1 MKKTLTILSAAI
13 LFISCKKEVPIDQSV
28 IDAQKNPQLISV
40 SVNGSTSEIV
50 RVR

>member
-1 MKKTLTILSAAI
+1 MKKVLGILSAVI
-13 LFISCKKEVPIDQSV
+13 LFTSCKKEAPIDQTI

>member
-1 MKKTLTILSAAI
+1 MKTTLTILFAAI
-13 LFISCKKEVPIDQSV
+13 LLSSCKKEAPVDQSL

-40 SVNGSTSEIV
+40 SVNGSTSEII

>member
-1 MKKTLTILSAAI
+1 MKKVLAILLATILLAG
-13 LFISCKKEVPIDQSV
+13 CEKETPAEQQTV
-28 IDAQKNPQLISV
+28 DASKNPQLISV

>member
-1 MKKTLTILSAAI
+1 MKKVLAILSVVI
-13 LFISCKKEVPIDQSV
+13 LLTACKKDEPIDQNAT
-28 IDAQKNPQLISV
+28 DTQKNPLLISV

>member
-1 MKKTLTILSAAI
+1 MKTTLTILFAAI
-13 LFISCKKEVPIDQSV
+13 LFTSCRKEVQIEQSV
-28 IDAQKNPQLISV
+28 IDTQKNPQLISV

>member
-1 MKKTLTILSAAI
+1 MKKTLVILSVAI
-13 LFISCKKEVPIDQSV
+13 LLSSCKKEAPVDQSV

-40 SVNGSTSEIV
+40 SVNGSTSEII